1 MPQPISAADHR
12 YTWVPL
18 DPTAPPAPPAPESA
32 AAGAGASGASGGAD
46 AAMGAAGAGGG
57 AVAGAA
63 GAMGAF
69 AGGGP
74 AAGVYRPVS
83 RGPHVPASQHAGGS
97 LGGSRAPSRGAAGG
111 AGGVGGWQAVSPQRQ
126 RQGTP
131 PVGLGPPPA
140 GTVAGLLGYPAPN
153 GAGGGGMG
161 GMGGMSGGGGGGGGG
176 AGFGIVDSRLAL
188 GASQWDGLSR
198 GSHTPVGHPQRMAAV
213 GPADAARRSRRGS
226 CSGSVAELVAEEERW
241 GRLGAEGGGRDR
253 ERAEACRLWDARLG
267 MMRRDARERSCDGRI
282 PALLCSLSLSLR
294 THTHTR
300 TRTRAHPSPLCPLSL
315 HHHAGSTLR
324 ATAAPP
330 RARPPRRCTRMAAAS
345 SWAAT

>member
-18 DPTAPPAPPAPESA
+18 DPTAPPAPESA

-83 RGPHVPASQHAGGS
+83 RGPHVPASHAGGS

-161 GMGGMSGGGGGGGGG
+161 GMGAMSGGGGGGGG

-188 GASQWDGLSR
+188 GASQWDGLYR
-198 GSHTPVGHPQRMAAV
+198 GSHTPAVGHPQRMAAV
-213 GPADAARRSRRGS
+213 GPADAAQLSRRGS
-226 CSGSVAELVAEEERW
+226 CSGSVAELVAEEEERW
-241 GRLGAEGGGRDR
+241 GRHGAE
-253 ERAEACRLWDARLG
+253 
-267 MMRRDARERSCDGRI
+267 
-282 PALLCSLSLSLR
+282 
-294 THTHTR
+294 
-300 TRTRAHPSPLCPLSL
+300 
-315 HHHAGSTLR
+315 
-324 ATAAPP
+324 
-330 RARPPRRCTRMAAAS
+330 
-345 SWAAT
+345 